1 MWPQLVDICNLDNSN
16 FLPPDIA
23 KIVLILLAIRKNTFK
38 NSPQRFA
45 EDYISYE
52 SEFNEDPTQYYPMHK
67 LLTFPKLYNVSNKN
81 DEDFCEK
88 KFPSHHDFA
97 DGIFSIGCACELSIT
112 YSFELMLGHE
122 SPRHFFKFLMNRK
135 VNFKKLDGVVFD
147 FACGLQRYA
156 LNREP
161 ENFQYLRFLVDG
173 CHFQGQK
180 KLRKPDSRS
189 GRSGHLGCS
198 SGYNWSLYKQHSS
211 VAEVG
216 ARGNSQGREQM
227 HAVLDKLG
235 RSLRQKNYYNFMHYM
250 KTFFS
255 IRNLMIMKKL

>member
-1 MWPQLVDICNLDNSN
+1 MLTSYVLSDKACKIEVCWEIALGLVENQNIFCGWGWDV
-16 FLPPDIA
+16 A
-23 KIVLILLAIRKNTFK
+23 
-38 NSPQRFA
+38 
-45 EDYISYE
+45 
-52 SEFNEDPTQYYPMHK
+52 
-67 LLTFPKLYNVSNKN
+67 NKN

-112 YSFELMLGHE
+112 YGFELMLGHE

-198 SGYNWSLYKQHSS
+198 SGYNWSL
-211 VAEVG
+211 
-216 ARGNSQGREQM
+216 
-227 HAVLDKLG
+227 
-235 RSLRQKNYYNFMHYM
+235 
-250 KTFFS
+250 
-255 IRNLMIMKKL
+255 